1 MRSQGGH
8 KHYRWVVMCCAG
20 WLCTAP
26 VAALADTQPQNGL
39 TQFHLKKGQGKPAI
53 LAGQVKEKPAKAATP
68 RRKHQPPAVTPP
80 PAPTLPPPEPELRP
94 QQTAEN
100 PFGGTP
106 AKVPGELSSRIRVAG
121 KGLKLG
127 VRMPL

>member
-1 MRSQGGH
+1 MRCQAGN
-8 KHYRWVVMCCAG
+8 KRYRWVVVCCAG

-26 VAALADTQPQNGL
+26 VAALADSQPQNGL
-39 TQFHLKKGQGKPAI
+39 TQFHLKKGQGKPTI
-53 LAGQVKEKPAKAATP
+53 LAGQVKEKPVKAGTP

-80 PAPTLPPPEPELRP
+80 PAPTVTPTEPELRP
-94 QQTAEN
+94 QLTAEN
-100 PFGGTP
+100 PFGP
-106 AKVPGELSSRIRVAG
+106 PPKVPGELSSRIRVAG